1 MDRTRLFN
9 LVLILVM
16 AFGALG
22 LTTQT
27 AEAAVSVLFFSENI
41 EGSSHNKALE
51 ICKGTGAG
59 VDLTAGN

>member
-27 AEAAVSVLFFSENI
+27 AEAAVSVLFFSEYI
-41 EGSSHNKALE
+41 EDSSYNKALE
-51 ICKGTGAG
+51 ICNGTGAG
-59 VDLTAGN
+59 MDLTAVN